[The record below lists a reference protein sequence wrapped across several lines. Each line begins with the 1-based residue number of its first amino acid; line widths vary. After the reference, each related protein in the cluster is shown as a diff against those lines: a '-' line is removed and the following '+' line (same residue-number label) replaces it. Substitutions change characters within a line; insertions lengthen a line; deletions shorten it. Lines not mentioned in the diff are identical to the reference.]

1 MDLIKANIENLTS
14 LWNVGGATAG
24 NLITTNLYA
33 VSVVSEAEWPNK
45 LWFHTN
51 PERDELK
58 SVLDQ
63 WMANDITIPIWEPID
78 HEQEVILRSYGFE
91 LKNELTGMS
100 ICLDRIAKADK
111 DLHLIK
117 VDDSQTAVVWSELF
131 QEAFGYLIHPKT
143 IALTMDKI
151 DYFIGSSEGENIGT
165 AVLFQ
170 RDEQVVG
177 IHSMGVV
184 PAHRRKGHANNL
196 LINVLSL
203 AQAKGGK
210 YATLQASSMGKG
222 LYLKT
227 GFSEDFQLKNFKKLI
242 K

>member
-14 LWNVGGATAG
+14 LWNVGGAASG
-24 NLITTNLYA
+24 NLIATEEYS
-33 VSVVSEAEWPNK
+33 VSVVSDSEWPNK
-45 LWFHTN
+45 LWFHKN
-51 PERDELK
+51 PERNELK

-63 WMANDITIPIWEPID
+63 WKANDITIPIWEPID
-78 HEQEVILRSYGFE
+78 HEQEVILRSYDFE

-100 ICLDRIAKADK
+100 ICLDRIAKANN
-111 DLHLIK
+111 DLRLIK
-117 VDDSQTAVVWSELF
+117 VNDSKTAVVWSELF

-151 DYFIGSSEGENIGT
+151 DYFIGKSEGENIGT

-203 AQAKGGK
+203 AQAKGAK